1 MAKHPLVSAVVI
13 AVTLLVIS
21 CTSDATSTLKI
32 EVSDWNWNP
41 NTITLTQGEA
51 VTLEITNTGLMPHGI
66 WVPELGINEGVRAG
80 KTIYVELTPREKG
93 EFMIRCSDPTC
104 GTGEQHVGMMA
115 TLIITE

>member
-1 MAKHPLVSAVVI
+1 M
-13 AVTLLVIS
+13 
-21 CTSDATSTLKI
+21 
-32 EVSDWNWNP
+32 
-41 NTITLTQGEA
+41 
-51 VTLEITNTGLMPHGI
+51 TLEITNTGRMPHGI